1 MNATRLSSR
10 VALLAAATALAGM
23 ATMTACG
30 SDTRENPADTKA
42 PTGSS
47 ASQSPATMT
56 PTEKQNVG
64 SFAPTQTAD
73 KAPTRVPGIQG
84 RMSP

>member
-10 VALLAAATALAGM
+10 VALLAAAAALAGM

-30 SDTRENPADTKA
+30 SDTKESPADTKA

-47 ASQSPATMT
+47 ASQSPATLT

-64 SFAPTQTAD
+64 SFAPTMTAD
-73 KAPTRVPGIQG
+73 KAPTRVPGNQG
-84 RMSP
+84 RTAP